1 MVTVR
6 EAITIG
12 LAQRAEAKIK
22 VRQPLASVTVP
33 DLPEAYADIIAE
45 ELNVKAVKFGGKT
58 VKLNTKM
65 TRELKL
71 EGLMRE
77 VVRHVQ
83 NARKNAGLQVD
94 DRIKLGL
101 QTASQELLDAIKA
114 HRDTIMVETLAVEL
128 TDGVDFVHVDN
139 VKVEGEPLV
148 VSLERSKQISA

>member
-1 MVTVR
+1 
-6 EAITIG
+6 
-12 LAQRAEAKIK
+12 
-22 VRQPLASVTVP
+22 
-33 DLPEAYADIIAE
+33 
-45 ELNVKAVKFGGKT
+45 
-58 VKLNTKM
+58 M

-128 TDGVDFVHVDN
+128 TDGVDFVHVDD

-148 VSLERSKQISA
+148 VSLERAK